1 MSYSEDVV
9 FSKLSA
15 LNETQESI
23 VGISQWI
30 MFHKRYAEQTAR
42 IWARFVG
49 NAPANKKLG
58 LIYLANEIV
67 QQSRAKKK
75 NEFLQAFEKVLPSAI
90 ESTYRSVPS
99 DVKARIKRVVDV
111 WKQRQIFSPQVLQDI
126 ESRISKN
133 SDSAKIND
141 NVSGNSSLGLF
152 GAMSGGGSSST
163 PQELSTLISTFQNTQ
178 KGHENAFN
186 AGKKSIKDYDDLLQ
200 ADNLPAPPIYAKRLA
215 DLLTAIQQSSFALK
229 TQIKTRQDYE
239 RALKKLLQESETQS
253 KEENDLLNAV
263 AAKEQEAAEVK
274 QEVESMLV
282 SDLQQDDDAEI
293 KAPSP
298 EPLSDN
304 EEDSYVPQELDTSA
318 VPSYSPGSSDEED
331 EAQPVIKKSKVGHS
345 SDSIPG
351 LDPAVANLLSS
362 LGKT

>member
-9 FSKLSA
+9 LSKLSV

-23 VGISQWI
+23 VSISQWI
-30 MFHKRYAEQTAR
+30 MFHKRYAEQSAK
-42 IWARFVG
+42 IWARFLG

-75 NEFLQAFEKVLPSAI
+75 TEFLRAFETVLPSSI
-90 ESTYRSVPS
+90 ESTYRVVPS
-99 DVKARIKRVVDV
+99 EVKARIKRVVDV
-111 WKQRQIFSPQVLQDI
+111 WKQRQIFPPEVLQEI
-126 ESRISKN
+126 ENRIAN
-133 SDSAKIND
+133 SSNSAKAND

-152 GAMSGGGSSST
+152 GAMSGGGSSAM
-163 PQELSTLISTFQNTQ
+163 PKELSSLASTFQNTRT
-178 KGHENAFN
+178 GHDNAFN
-186 AGKKSIKDYDDLLQ
+186 DAKKSIQDYEELLQ

-215 DLLTAIQQSSFALK
+215 GLLAGLQQSSSALQA
-229 TQIKTRQDYE
+229 QIKARKDYE
-239 RALKKLLQESETQS
+239 TALKKLLEQSEAEG
-253 KEENDLLNAV
+253 KEENNLLATA

-282 SDLQQDDDAEI
+282 SDLQQDEDGEF

-304 EEDSYVPQELDTSA
+304 EDDGYVPQSIDTSA

-331 EAQPVIKKSKVGHS
+331 EAQPVIKKSKVEQTAAPIS
-345 SDSIPG
+345 G
-351 LDPAVANLLSS
+351 LDPAVAHLLSS